1 MLIVVQP
8 LQGDLGMEREAG
20 QRIAQ
25 LVSRNRQEFIPHVQ
39 CGFRVQAGLVLGG

>member
-1 MLIVVQP
+1 MLIVAQP

-25 LVSRNRQEFIPHVQ
+25 LVSRNRQEFIHVQ
-39 CGFRVQAGLVLGG
+39 CGFRVQAGLMLGG